1 MDPTI
6 DQQQWRDQV
15 AAAVRSVKPIT
26 FGGTCWL
33 RSALGAMALTHLGM
47 RPRPVI
53 GGAVFRSGPDPT
65 LDAVNFCGSSNYAE
79 WVNGNPLFHV
89 WLDVNGDIVDF
100 APGDWH
106 QDADL
111 IEAASVERDHSQN
124 GMPSITWQVKPPEYV
139 WQPAA
144 TLAGRP
150 GKTPALGELWYREGW
165 KVPKEM
171 QATVEAHFRDGNRYA
186 LDMARPLW
194 AAVKEMLPDP
204 LPQPPARAE
213 ARRLRQMAKRASKS
227 GGALPPAA

>member
-1 MDPTI
+1 
-6 DQQQWRDQV
+6 
-15 AAAVRSVKPIT
+15 
-26 FGGTCWL
+26 
-33 RSALGAMALTHLGM
+33 
-47 RPRPVI
+47 
-53 GGAVFRSGPDPT
+53 
-65 LDAVNFCGSSNYAE
+65 
-79 WVNGNPLFHV
+79 
-89 WLDVNGDIVDF
+89 
-100 APGDWH
+100 
-106 QDADL
+106 
-111 IEAASVERDHSQN
+111 
-124 GMPSITWQVKPPEYV
+124 MPSITWQVKPPEYV

>member
-89 WLDVNGDIVDF
+89 WLDVNGDIVDSLR
-100 APGDWH
+100 AIGTRMPTSSRPPPSSEITRRT
-106 QDADL
+106 ACP
-111 IEAASVERDHSQN
+111 ASR
-124 GMPSITWQVKPPEYV
+124 
-139 WQPAA
+139 
-144 TLAGRP
+144 GR
-150 GKTPALGELWYREGW
+150 
-165 KVPKEM
+165 
-171 QATVEAHFRDGNRYA
+171 
-186 LDMARPLW
+186 
-194 AAVKEMLPDP
+194 
-204 LPQPPARAE
+204 
-213 ARRLRQMAKRASKS
+213 
-227 GGALPPAA
+227 